1 MVASPFGWRP
11 FTVTD
16 FTLAQYRRMA
26 PRPRSFAGW
35 TRYGAGALTLLA
47 ASALIVGTVYQYHQN
62 RRDLQEHPAPG
73 QLVDIG
79 GHRLHLWCTGAGS
92 PVVVLEVGG
101 SGNVL
106 EWNRVQPEVA
116 KTTRVCSYDRAG
128 FGWSEL
134 GPNPRSAVKIV
145 SELHSLLQAAH
156 GLPIRLG
163 RPHRWP
169 LRAAL
174 RHHALPTS
182 PAWRW
187 WTRP

>member
-1 MVASPFGWRP
+1 
-11 FTVTD
+11 
-16 FTLAQYRRMA
+16 MA
-26 PRPRSFAGW
+26 PRTRSFAGW

-47 ASALIVGTVYQYHQN
+47 ASALIVGTVYQYVQN

-79 GHRLHLWCTGAGS
+79 GLRLHLWCTGAGS

-134 GPNPRSAVKIV
+134 GPNPRSAVEIV

-156 GLPIRLG
+156 VSGPYVLAGHSIGGLFVRLYATTYSADVAG
-163 RPHRWP
+163 LVLVDATHGD
-169 LRAAL
+169 A
-174 RHHALPTS
+174 TG
-182 PAWRW
+182 
-187 WTRP
+187 